1 MNKKKI
7 VSTTIMFL
15 VIVSAVVLFGKIFGE
30 ENTIVGVAG
39 ITAMLSLLDA
49 DYTINPI
56 KNTIYFVI
64 IEIGLGFFAYLASL
78 NAFLGLIIT
87 FIVIF
92 MILYNFTYNTKKPTY
107 VAFTLG
113 YFFMLY
119 TPVSIEELPN
129 RLLGLLVCGLF
140 IMGAQLLANKNKLE
154 RESRNG
160 IIDCVE
166 YIKRELTLILEEEE
180 LDSIDDLNDITY
192 KTLRNLSEGIYK
204 RIHKNIELPT
214 LLGQYLFIS
223 QCLEG
228 INLTLSKIKN
238 DKDNWRFYKKEL
250 YSLKSLISYIGDFAE
265 GKICSEDLIVYIE
278 KFLEDDKDTE
288 SKNYFI
294 YKLKESIKILSRDL
308 KGKNDYSLENINKD
322 YFYSQLIYKL
332 NNLKSNISKDSLKFT
347 FALRA
352 AIVTSLGVFVVGLF
366 DLEYG
371 KWMIFSLSAIVQ
383 PYLESSKTKGKDRV
397 VGTVVGLII
406 FVVLFSIF
414 KDSSA
419 RTLIILAT
427 GYISNYQTRYRNQM
441 VCTTVSALG
450 GASLV
455 TNVSQLSFERL
466 IFVLLGTGI
475 AVLAN
480 KIILPYK
487 MSHVTKNEIKKSIN
501 LNKKVRNELNS
512 IVMRKSQLDSNFK
525 GMITLNEL
533 INKKIYIN
541 NATLSSNNVYDFLY
555 NQRMFMDEVRYLI
568 NNISEY
574 NKLDTKEFELFYN
587 LDLVQDEKVF
597 EENILKYFDS
607 IKEDENKLLL
617 VHIIEISNNL
627 IETIKISHLIEKEL

>member
-7 VSTTIMFL
+7 ISTTIMFL

-154 RESRNG
+154 RESKNG

-166 YIKRELTLILEEEE
+166 SINRELTLILEEEE
-180 LDSIDDLNDITY
+180 LDSIDDLNDSTY

-204 RIHKNIELPT
+204 RINKNIELPT
-214 LLGQYLFIS
+214 LLVQYLFIS

-265 GKICSEDLIVYIE
+265 GKICSEDLTVYIE
-278 KFLEDDKDTE
+278 KFLEDDKDIE

-332 NNLKSNISKDSLKFT
+332 NNLKNNISKDSLKFT

-352 AIVTSLGVFVVGLF
+352 AIVTSVGVFIVGLF

-419 RTLIILAT
+419 RTFIILAT

-487 MSHVTKNEIKKSIN
+487 MSHVTKNEINKSIN
-501 LNKKVRNELNS
+501 LNKKIRNELNS
-512 IVMRKSQLDSNFK
+512 IVMRKSQLDSKFK

-587 LDLVQDEKVF
+587 LDLVQYEKVF

-607 IKEDENKLLL
+607 IKQDENKLLL